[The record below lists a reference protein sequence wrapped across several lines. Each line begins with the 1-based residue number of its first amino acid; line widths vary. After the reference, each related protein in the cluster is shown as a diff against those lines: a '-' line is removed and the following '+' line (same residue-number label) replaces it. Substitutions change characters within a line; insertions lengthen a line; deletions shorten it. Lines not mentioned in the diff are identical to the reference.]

1 MAQMKSYG
9 LEVKGHF
16 WKDDL
21 PKAAWMAAREDL
33 IDPQISLWAILAS
46 DEQLMAA
53 DTLYGLSL
61 LTIAVQAKRGL
72 NFPIMLFQTQGTLV
86 SVDQL
91 STPLKGLEVI
101 SVSDSGFGAKVVA
114 KVHGSPRAV
123 SSEYHQDIYCSEQ
136 IGQWFEVRPT
146 SSSWP
151 GVMFGVA
158 GAQIAFHAIG
168 PSGSLPSKSVL
179 NFPMQGLKLQLG
191 ETEYLAWATQNEL
204 NAETSYFVKVE
215 EYPRS
220 IIFGPYSPEETA
232 DVFVVKL
239 K

>member
-123 SSEYHQDIYCSEQ
+123 SSEYHQDIY
-136 IGQWFEVRPT
+136 
-146 SSSWP
+146 
-151 GVMFGVA
+151 
-158 GAQIAFHAIG
+158 
-168 PSGSLPSKSVL
+168 
-179 NFPMQGLKLQLG
+179 
-191 ETEYLAWATQNEL
+191 
-204 NAETSYFVKVE
+204 
-215 EYPRS
+215 
-220 IIFGPYSPEETA
+220 
-232 DVFVVKL
+232 
-239 K
+239 